1 MKNVR
6 IAIGQINTTV
16 GDLKGN
22 KKKILSCAEEAV
34 RKNADLIAFPELSIT
49 GYPPEDLLLK
59 PYFIK
64 ENIKCLKEI
73 SEEIRGII
81 AVLGFVD
88 EKNGSIYNSAAVIHN
103 KKIVY
108 VYHKM
113 HLPNYGVFDEKRY
126 FKPGTDNKLIKIK
139 DMRFRVNICEDI
151 WVKGEPRTTNFAR
164 VRGRESRVKGAQF
177 LINISASPYHIDKI
191 KDREKII
198 GDKAKKL
205 GIPVVY
211 CNLVGGQD
219 ELVFDG
225 RSALFGKYGKIIAE
239 ARAFEEDLLI
249 FDLVSEKIS
258 QKMEPLRA
266 KARGSL
272 GGILSGHCLSEALRP
287 RFSPRFARD
296 LAGRECIKPI
306 PRDEEIYSAL
316 VLGVKDY
323 LRKNN
328 FTKAALGLSGGID
341 SALVACIAKD
351 ALGRG
356 NVLGLSMPSRY
367 SSRETQKDSEII
379 AKNLGIKF
387 KKAPIDNIFASYL
400 DALGPH
406 FKGLEP
412 DIAEEN
418 IQARIR
424 GNMLMAFSNK
434 FGYLVLNTGNKSET
448 SAGYCTLYG
457 DMAGG
462 FSVIKDVPKRLVYLL
477 AGYVNKREGK
487 DIIPK
492 SVFKRAPT
500 AELKPDQKDQDT
512 LPPYDFLDRVID
524 LYVEKNKEFREIVKK
539 LGHKDIVK
547 KVLSMID
554 SSEYKRRQ
562 APPGVKITPMAFGKD
577 RRMPITNKFTTC

>member
-6 IAIGQINTTV
+6 IAIGQINTVV
-16 GDLKGN
+16 GDLEGN
-22 KKKILSCAEEAV
+22 KKKILSFAEEAAG
-34 RKNADLIAFPELSIT
+34 KGADLIVFPELSVT

-64 ENIKCLKEI
+64 ENIKCLKKI
-73 SEEIRGII
+73 AEEIRGIV
-81 AVLGFVD
+81 AVLGFAD
-88 EKNGSIYNSAAVIHN
+88 EKSGSIYNSAAVIHN

-139 DMRFRVNICEDI
+139 DMRFCVNICEDM
-151 WVKGEPRTTNFAR
+151 WVKDERLK
-164 VRGRESRVKGAQF
+164 VKGAQF
-177 LINISASPYHIDKI
+177 LVNISASPYHTDKI
-191 KDREKII
+191 KEREKII

-205 GIPVVY
+205 KMPVVY

-225 RSALFGKYGKIIAE
+225 RSALFGKDGKIIAE
-239 ARAFEEDLLI
+239 ARAFEEDLLV
-249 FDLVSEKIS
+249 FDLASGKIP
-258 QKMEPLRA
+258 QKMEPPRA

-272 GGILSGHCLSEALRP
+272 GGILSGHCLSSR
-287 RFSPRFARD
+287 SVRD

-406 FKGLEP
+406 YKGLEP
-412 DIAEEN
+412 NIAEEN

-462 FSVIKDVPKRLVYLL
+462 FGVIKDVPKRLVYHL
-477 AGYVNKREGK
+477 AGYVNRREGK

-524 LYVEKNKEFREIVKK
+524 LYVEKNKGFREIVKK

-547 KVLSMID
+547 KVLNMID
-554 SSEYKRRQ
+554 YSEYKRRQ

-577 RRMPITNKFTTC
+577 RRMPITNKFTAC